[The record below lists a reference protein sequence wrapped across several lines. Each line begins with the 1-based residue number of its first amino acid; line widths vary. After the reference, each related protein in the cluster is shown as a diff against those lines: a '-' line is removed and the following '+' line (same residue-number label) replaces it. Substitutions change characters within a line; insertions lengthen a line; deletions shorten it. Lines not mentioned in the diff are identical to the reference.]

1 MELIFILTA
10 EGPFIF
16 HHKNGGTGG
25 IFLFFLEGL
34 GMPKSIASKGRETKD
49 MVCKRGLLKI
59 ITFQRCNRRIN
70 NSSKFLLER
79 LK

>member
-10 EGPFIF
+10 QGPFIF
-16 HHKNGGTGG
+16 HDKNHGAGG

-34 GMPKSIASKGRETKD
+34 GMPKSIASKGRDTKN

-59 ITFQRCNRRIN
+59 ITFQRCNGRTN
-70 NSSKFLLER
+70 KNSKIVPER